1 MTTVRFTVDDER
13 LESIERIL
21 REIPFVHDIEVV
33 DNEQTLKE
41 PTTQYE
47 KIKKIIDGAKGKDL
61 FKDIKDPSEWQ
72 REIRKEW
79 DRDF

>member
-21 REIPFVHDIEVV
+21 REIPFVHDIEV
-33 DNEQTLKE
+33 ETAGQQLKE
-41 PTTQYE
+41 PATQYE
-47 KIKKIIDGAKGKDL
+47 KIKKLLDEAKGKDL
-61 FKDIKDPSEWQ
+61 FKEIEDPAEWQ
-72 REIRKEW
+72 RQIRKEW